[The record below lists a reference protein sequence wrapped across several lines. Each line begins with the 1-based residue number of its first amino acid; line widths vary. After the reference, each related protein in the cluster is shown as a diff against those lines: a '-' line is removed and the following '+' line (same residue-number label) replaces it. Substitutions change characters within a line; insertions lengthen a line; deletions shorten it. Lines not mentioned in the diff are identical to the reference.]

1 MHRNDLAIQGTDDGI
16 WDWDLATSRIH
27 YSHGWISL
35 LGLGEGEFDNTPEE
49 WFRRIHP
56 EDLLLVKREIKSHL
70 NGKSARFEIQHRML
84 HHDGCYRWLCCRGV
98 ITRDDSGRA
107 TRIRGIHEDI
117 TSEKAVDSL
126 TGLPN
131 RLLLLERLTRSI
143 ERARKQQ
150 DFLFGVLI
158 LDLDLFESGISRLET
173 QNCDSLVIAAARRLE
188 TALRTRDSLIGA
200 GHADLIARSGGEE
213 FIVLLEGLSEVG
225 EAKRVAER
233 LLKVILA
240 PFAFNGREVSLSASI
255 GIALSVTGYRTAE
268 EALRDADTALH
279 RSKALG
285 KCRCEVF
292 DTAALQSTQARNQIE
307 QDLHGALSRNEF
319 MVCYQ
324 PILSLASNR
333 IAGFEVLVRW
343 NHPFRGMILPSEFIP
358 IAEKTG
364 FISML
369 NRWVM
374 QQACR
379 QLKAWRTDSRIP
391 KDLWISL
398 NLSGAQFL
406 HPDLA
411 KEISEILGETGLDAG
426 GLLLELTEGT
436 VMQNPEEAR
445 RLLMQLRLMGARIGL
460 DDFGTGYSSLSYLR
474 RFPLDFIKI
483 DYSFIRCIESGS
495 DPLEIIRTICKLGHQ
510 LGLRVIAEG
519 IENPRQLDLVRSLDC
534 EFGQGF
540 LFSKAVSSDQA
551 ETLLVEGF
559 VPREETRP
567 AESSPDAMQ
576 ESARKLG
583 FSIKRKYVF
592 AALILI
598 FLVLIGSFLARR
610 NPLNAPPAANVSLPA
625 AAVSPEKPA
634 APAATIPQ
642 TAPKPLA
649 REAQKASKTNAG
661 LKTPAAAP
669 KAEAWKAARS
679 VYRYPVVHDHRLGNC
694 EGVLRIDSD
703 GIAYIANNGKHS
715 FALKHSEC
723 KCNMDP
729 DQLTLRSGTMVFRF
743 KSASVEKNENRSKLS
758 EIYRSI
764 AKFGR
769 SPNSGNADSRR

>member
-1 MHRNDLAIQGTDDGI
+1 MDRHDLAVQGTNDGI
-16 WDWDLATSRIH
+16 WDWDLTTSRIH

-56 EDLLLVKREIKSHL
+56 EDILSVKREIETHL
-70 NGKSARFEIQHRML
+70 QGKSARFEIQHRML
-84 HHDGCYRWLCCRGV
+84 HHDGCYRWLSCRGV
-98 ITRDDSGRA
+98 ITRDDKGRA

-150 DFLFGVLI
+150 DFLFSVLI

-173 QNCDSLVIAAARRLE
+173 LNCDSLVIAAARRLE
-188 TALRTRDSLIGA
+188 TALRTRDSLIGT

-213 FIVLLEGLSEVG
+213 FIILLEGLSEVG

-240 PFAFNGREVSLSASI
+240 PFTFNGREVSLSASI
-255 GIALSVTGYRTAE
+255 GIALSVTGYRAAE

-292 DTAALQSTQARNQIE
+292 DTAALQSTQVRNQTE
-307 QDLHGALSRNEF
+307 RELHGALGRNEF
-319 MVCYQ
+319 LVCYQ
-324 PILSLASNR
+324 PILSLASNK

-343 NHPFRGMILPSEFIP
+343 NHPSRGMILPSEFIP

-364 FISML
+364 LINIL

-379 QLKAWRTDSRIP
+379 QLKTWRSDPRIS

-406 HPDLA
+406 HPDLV
-411 KEISEILGETGLDAG
+411 KEISEILSETGLEAD

-436 VMQNPEEAR
+436 MMQNPEEAR

-460 DDFGTGYSSLSYLR
+460 DDFGTGYSSLAYLR
-474 RFPLDFIKI
+474 RFPLDFLKI
-483 DYSFIRCIESGS
+483 DYSFIRSIESGS

-540 LFSKAVSSDQA
+540 LFSKAVSSEQA

-559 VPREETRP
+559 IPRKDTCP
-567 AESSPDAMQ
+567 AESGPDATQ
-576 ESARKLG
+576 EPERRPG
-583 FSIKRKYVF
+583 FKIKRKYAF
-592 AALILI
+592 SGLIL
-598 FLVLIGSFLARR
+598 LALLLMAGLLAR
-610 NPLNAPPAANVSLPA
+610 LNRPNASPVAYTSPPA
-625 AAVSPEKPA
+625 AAVKLEKPA
-634 APAATIPQ
+634 AKSAIGEIE
-642 TAPKPLA
+642 PKPTG
-649 REAQKASKTNAG
+649 RETQKASRMNTG
-661 LKTPAAAP
+661 LKTPVPAP
-669 KAEAWKAARS
+669 KAEMRKAAPA
-679 VYRYPVVHDHRLGNC
+679 VYRYPVVHDHRLGSC
-694 EGVLRIDSD
+694 EGVLRIGSD
-703 GIAYIANNGKHS
+703 GIAFIADNGKHS

-723 KCNMDP
+723 RCAMDP
-729 DQLTLRSGTMVFRF
+729 DRLTIRSGSMVFRF
-743 KSASVEKNENRSKLS
+743 KSDSLDEGDNRSKLS

-764 AKFGR
+764 TKLNP
-769 SPNSGNADSRR
+769 STQPGNADSRR

>member
-1 MHRNDLAIQGTDDGI
+1 VDRHDLAVQGTNDGI
-16 WDWDLATSRIH
+16 WDWDLTTSRIH

-56 EDLLLVKREIKSHL
+56 EDILSVKREIETHL
-70 NGKSARFEIQHRML
+70 QGKSARFEIQHRML
-84 HHDGCYRWLCCRGV
+84 HHDGCYRWLSCRGV
-98 ITRDDSGRA
+98 ITRDDKGRA

-150 DFLFGVLI
+150 DFLFSVLI

-173 QNCDSLVIAAARRLE
+173 LNCDSLVIAAARRLE

-213 FIVLLEGLSEVG
+213 FIILLEGLSEVG

-240 PFAFNGREVSLSASI
+240 PFTFNGREVSLSASI
-255 GIALSVTGYRTAE
+255 GIALSVTGYRAAE

-292 DTAALQSTQARNQIE
+292 DTAALQSTQVRNQTE
-307 QDLHGALSRNEF
+307 RELHGALARNEF
-319 MVCYQ
+319 LVCYQ
-324 PILSLASNR
+324 PILSLASNK

-343 NHPFRGMILPSEFIP
+343 NHPSRGMILPSEFIP

-364 FISML
+364 LINIL

-379 QLKAWRTDSRIP
+379 QLKTWRTDPRIS

-406 HPDLA
+406 HPDLV
-411 KEISEILGETGLDAG
+411 KEISEILSETGLEAD

-436 VMQNPEEAR
+436 MMQNPEEAR

-460 DDFGTGYSSLSYLR
+460 DDFGTGYSSLAYLR
-474 RFPLDFIKI
+474 RFPLDFLKI
-483 DYSFIRCIESGS
+483 DYSFIRSIESGS

-540 LFSKAVSSDQA
+540 LFSKAVSSEQA

-559 VPREETRP
+559 IPRKDTCP
-567 AESSPDAMQ
+567 AESGPDATQ
-576 ESARKLG
+576 EPERRPG
-583 FSIKRKYVF
+583 FKIKRKYAF
-592 AALILI
+592 SGLIL
-598 FLVLIGSFLARR
+598 LALLLMAGFLAR
-610 NPLNAPPAANVSLPA
+610 LNRPNASPVAYTSPPA
-625 AAVSPEKPA
+625 AAVKVEIPA
-634 APAATIPQ
+634 TTSAIGEIE
-642 TAPKPLA
+642 PKPPA
-649 REAQKASKTNAG
+649 RETQKASRMNTG
-661 LKTPAAAP
+661 LKTPVPAP
-669 KAEAWKAARS
+669 KAEMRKAAPA
-679 VYRYPVVHDHRLGNC
+679 VYRYPVVHDHRLGSC
-694 EGVLRIDSD
+694 EGVLRIGID
-703 GIAYIANNGKHS
+703 GIAFIADNGKHS

-723 KCNMDP
+723 RCAMDP
-729 DQLTLRSGTMVFRF
+729 DRLTIRSGSMVFRF
-743 KSASVEKNENRSKLS
+743 KSDSLDEGDNRSKLS

-764 AKFGR
+764 AKLNP
-769 SPNSGNADSRR
+769 STQPGNADSRR

>member
-1 MHRNDLAIQGTDDGI
+1 VDRHDLAVQGTNDGI
-16 WDWDLATSRIH
+16 WDWDLTTSRIH

-56 EDLLLVKREIKSHL
+56 EDILSVKREIETHL
-70 NGKSARFEIQHRML
+70 QGKSARFEIQHRML
-84 HHDGCYRWLCCRGV
+84 HHDGCYRWLSCRGI
-98 ITRDDSGRA
+98 ITRNDEGRA
-107 TRIRGIHEDI
+107 TRIRGIHKDI

-150 DFLFGVLI
+150 DFLFGILI

-173 QNCDSLVIAAARRLE
+173 LNCDSLVIAAARRLE
-188 TALRTRDSLIGA
+188 TALRTRDSLVGA

-213 FIVLLEGLSEVG
+213 FIILLEGLSEVG

-240 PFAFNGREVSLSASI
+240 PFTFNGREVSLSASI
-255 GIALSVTGYRTAE
+255 GIALSVTGYRAAE

-279 RSKALG
+279 RSKAFG

-292 DTAALQSTQARNQIE
+292 DTAALQSTQVRNQTE
-307 QDLHGALSRNEF
+307 KELHGALARNEF
-319 MVCYQ
+319 LVCYQ
-324 PILSLASNR
+324 PILLLASNK

-343 NHPFRGMILPSEFIP
+343 NHPSRGMILPSEFIP

-364 FISML
+364 LINIL

-379 QLKAWRTDSRIP
+379 QLKTWRMDPRIS

-398 NLSGAQFL
+398 NLSSAQFL
-406 HPDLA
+406 HPDLVN
-411 KEISEILGETGLDAG
+411 EISEILSETGLDAD

-474 RFPLDFIKI
+474 RFPLDFLKI
-483 DYSFIRCIESGS
+483 DYSFIRSIESGS
-495 DPLEIIRTICKLGHQ
+495 DPLEIIRTICRLGHQ
-510 LGLRVIAEG
+510 LGLRIIAEG

-540 LFSKAVSSDQA
+540 LFSKAVSSEQA

-559 VPREETRP
+559 IPREEARP
-567 AESSPDAMQ
+567 AESEPDATQ
-576 ESARKLG
+576 EPARKPG
-583 FSIKRKYVF
+583 FKIKRKY
-592 AALILI
+592 ACAGLTLLALL
-598 FLVLIGSFLARR
+598 LLAGFLAR
-610 NPLNAPPAANVSLPA
+610 LNRPNASPVAYTSPPA
-625 AAVSPEKPA
+625 AAVKLEKPSTPSA
-634 APAATIPQ
+634 IQ
-642 TAPKPLA
+642 EVEPKPLA
-649 REAQKASKTNAG
+649 PETQKASKMYSG
-661 LKTPAAAP
+661 LKTPAPAP
-669 KAEAWKAARS
+669 KAEMRKAAPA
-679 VYRYPVVHDHRLGNC
+679 VYRFPVVHDHRLGSC
-694 EGVLRIDSD
+694 EGVLRIGSD
-703 GIAYIANNGKHS
+703 GIAFIANNGKHS

-723 KCNMDP
+723 RCIMDP
-729 DQLTLRSGTMVFRF
+729 DQLTIRSGSMVFRF
-743 KSASVEKNENRSKLS
+743 KSDSLDQEGNRTKLS

-764 AKFGR
+764 TKLNP
-769 SPNSGNADSRR
+769 STEPGNADSRR